1 MPLPLIPIAMTLAQF
16 APGIARWL
24 GGDRAGD
31 IAQKAV
37 SVANTIT
44 GHPDPEA
51 AAAAIAGDPALQI
64 EYQRA
69 MAPIVIA
76 ELESEARKLESVNE
90 TMRAEMSSGDK
101 YVRRWRPTWGYVTAI
116 AWVMQSLAV
125 AGAVAGAVFATQ
137 SGESEAA
144 RALLTGAAD
153 LLAAL
158 TAQWGIA
165 LTVLGVNVT
174 SRSRD
179 KQVAAGQSPPP
190 SLFGRVVDAVLPPR
204 RPEARQ

>member
-24 GGDRAGD
+24 GGDTAGD

-44 GHPDPEA
+44 GLDSPEQ
-51 AAAAIAGDPALQI
+51 AAAAIAGDPALQL

-76 ELESEARKLESVNE
+76 ELEAESRKLETVNE
-90 TMRAEMSSGDK
+90 TMRAEMASGDP
-101 YVRRWRPTWGYVTAI
+101 YVRRWRPAWGYITAG
-116 AWVMQSLAV
+116 AWLLQSLAIG
-125 AGAVAGAVFATQ
+125 GAVAGGVVATLDGN
-137 SGESEAA
+137 SESA
-144 RALLTGAAD
+144 RALLNGAAD
-153 LLAAL
+153 LISSL
-158 TAQWGIA
+158 TAQWAFA
-165 LTVLGVNVT
+165 LAVLGVNVT

-179 KQVAAGQSPPP
+179 KQVAAGQNPDAGIV
-190 SLFGRVVDAVLPPR
+190 GRIVETVLPPR
-204 RPEARQ
+204 RPEGRQ